1 MGSTES
7 LAAGHGRISARAPF
21 HLEATVRVLQRRPGN
36 RVDAWEQ
43 GRYCRILDTAPGLAW
58 IDVENRGSI
67 DRPDVR
73 YAVRTTRLSSA
84 HRARLEGTLRR
95 VLGLDVDPAP
105 LQRLAHAER
114 RLRAAAHALRG
125 MRPPRFTGL
134 FEAFASVVPFQQ
146 LSLDAGVAIIGRLVE
161 RFGTPLEQDG
171 RRLYAFPAAETIAGT
186 RVERLKQCGL
196 SARKAETLRFL
207 AKTIASG
214 ELSEQDFCG
223 LSSADA
229 LRFLTELPGIGPW
242 SASLV
247 LLRGLGRLDVFPP
260 GDVGAVAGLRA
271 LMHLR
276 AGASLERVIER
287 FGDYRGYLY
296 FYALGGRLLAKGLIR
311 TAGQRCQENAMQT
324 RRPDARSD
332 PFVVA
337 REPRAARS

>member
-1 MGSTES
+1 MGSTEA
-7 LAAGHGRISARAPF
+7 LAAGQRRISARGPF

-36 RVDAWEQ
+36 RVDVWEQ
-43 GRYCRILDTAPGLAW
+43 GRYRRILDTAHRLAW
-58 IDVENRGSI
+58 VDVENRGSI
-67 DRPDVR
+67 DQPDVR
-73 YAVRTTRLSSA
+73 YAVRTAHVSPA

-105 LQRLAHAER
+105 LQRLADSER
-114 RLRAAAHALRG
+114 RLRAAARALRG

-134 FEAFASVVPFQQ
+134 FEAFANVVPFQQ
-146 LSLDAGVAIIGRLVE
+146 LSLDAGVAIVGRLVE
-161 RFGTPLEQDG
+161 RFGTPLEHDG

-186 RVERLKQCGL
+186 RLERLRRCGL
-196 SARKAETLRFL
+196 SARKAETLRCL
-207 AKTIASG
+207 AKSIAAG
-214 ELSEQDFCG
+214 ELREASLYR

-229 LRFLTELPGIGPW
+229 LRALTELPGIGPW
-242 SASLV
+242 TASLV

-276 AGASLERVIER
+276 AAAPLERIIER

-311 TAGQRCQENAMQT
+311 ECA
-324 RRPDARSD
+324 
-332 PFVVA
+332 
-337 REPRAARS
+337 